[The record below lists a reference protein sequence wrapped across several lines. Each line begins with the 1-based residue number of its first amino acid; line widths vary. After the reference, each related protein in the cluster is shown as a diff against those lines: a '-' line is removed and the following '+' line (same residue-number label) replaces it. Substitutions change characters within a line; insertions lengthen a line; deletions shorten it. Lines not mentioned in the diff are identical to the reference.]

1 MIEVFSKRA
10 PGMALVAFCSL
21 AAACFADGFADPLAD
36 AVHHFVFDKDI
47 NGDGKVQLEELRD
60 VRHWGSTN
68 FNGYAQTLPSANF
81 SENDYGRA
89 SWSHVL
95 FR

>member
-1 MIEVFSKRA
+1 MSEFFSKRA
-10 PGMALVAFCSL
+10 RGIALIAVCSL
-21 AAACFADGFADPLAD
+21 AATCFADPLAD

-68 FNGYAQTLPSANF
+68 FNGYAQTSPSATF